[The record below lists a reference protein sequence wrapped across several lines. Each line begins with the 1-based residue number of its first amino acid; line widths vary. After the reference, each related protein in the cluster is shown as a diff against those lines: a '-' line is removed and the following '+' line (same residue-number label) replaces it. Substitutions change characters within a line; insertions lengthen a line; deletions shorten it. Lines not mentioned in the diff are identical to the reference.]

1 MKKIKAKI
9 TYLKQLL
16 RRTGFFHIFGSSV
29 INQIIGFMSSII
41 LVRVISK
48 SQFGLYSYTYNI
60 FSFFLL
66 LSGLGLPAALLQIC
80 SEEYKNKEYS
90 ASIFKYGSKYAIYAN
105 IFLSMLIFLFSK
117 TVKLNLEGAN
127 SLLGLMSLIP
137 MFIIIIELMQAN
149 LRINRDNI
157 RYSYITSLN
166 TILVFIF
173 SITGAISYGTIG
185 LIAFRYL
192 AYTTTI
198 VIGINILKL
207 RFKTIFKKNFIDK
220 VKQIDIFKISF
231 ISMANNATGHLIYIV
246 DIFIVGWMLPNES
259 IIAAY
264 KVATILPNALIF
276 IPSSLMMYLY
286 PYFAENN
293 KNKTWVREKY
303 YMIIKYFGLFNLILS
318 IVVILF
324 APIIITVIFGD
335 QYYDSIL
342 PFRILIA
349 GYFFSSTFRK
359 VIGNLLVTQ
368 RKLKFNFLLGV
379 LEGLLNI
386 IANIILV
393 SKYGAVG
400 AAISSLMVV
409 IISSFIGLNYF
420 KKAVL

>member
-1 MKKIKAKI
+1 
-9 TYLKQLL
+9 
-16 RRTGFFHIFGSSV
+16 
-29 INQIIGFMSSII
+29 
-41 LVRVISK
+41 
-48 SQFGLYSYTYNI
+48 
-60 FSFFLL
+60 
-66 LSGLGLPAALLQIC
+66 
-80 SEEYKNKEYS
+80 
-90 ASIFKYGSKYAIYAN
+90 
-105 IFLSMLIFLFSK
+105 
-117 TVKLNLEGAN
+117 
-127 SLLGLMSLIP
+127 
-137 MFIIIIELMQAN
+137 MQAN

-400 AAISSLMVV
+400 SAISSLMVV